1 MKKSL
6 ISSNKISLLTERR
19 IRTSTRKIKKISFC
33 ITSPV
38 NIFQKKKK
46 NKIKLVA
53 VVERR

>member
-38 NIFQKKKK
+38 NIFQKKK